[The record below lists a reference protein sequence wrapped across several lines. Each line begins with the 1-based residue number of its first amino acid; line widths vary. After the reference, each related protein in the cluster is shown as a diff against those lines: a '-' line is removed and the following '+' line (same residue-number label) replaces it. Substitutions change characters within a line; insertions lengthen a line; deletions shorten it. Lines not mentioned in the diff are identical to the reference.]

1 MLAVTAADHPAPGP
15 RPDGPVAVLAN
26 PTAGRGRHR
35 GLLPRLLDRLATA
48 GRPVR
53 LLEAGT
59 GAQAEAACRA
69 AVADGAAALV
79 TVGGD
84 GTVHRG
90 LQAVAGTGVPF
101 APVPAG
107 TGNDFAADTG
117 FPADPLAAAET
128 VAAALREGRTRPV
141 DLARLTGPGCETRW
155 YGAVLAAGFDA
166 IVNERANRMRR
177 PRGPRRYDLA
187 ILVELARLRPRR
199 YTLRLD
205 GEPLEC
211 DAVLVAV
218 GNCASYG
225 GGMRICPDADP
236 TDGLLDVVVGGRFD
250 RRTLIRVKP
259 RIYRGTHVR
268 HPLVS
273 SHRARTVELAAE
285 GITTYA
291 DGERCLDLPVTVT
304 AVPGAVRL
312 LR

>member
-1 MLAVTAADHPAPGP
+1 MLAVTAHDLVPP
-15 RPDGPVAVLAN
+15 GPVAVLAN

-35 GLLPRLLDRLATA
+35 GLLPRLVDRLAGA

-53 LLEAGT
+53 LLEAAT
-59 GAQAEAACRA
+59 PEEAEAACRA

-79 TVGGD
+79 AVGGD
-84 GTVHRG
+84 GTVHRA
-90 LQAVAGTGVPF
+90 LQAVAGTAVPF
-101 APVPAG
+101 GPVPAG

-117 FPADPLAAAET
+117 FPADP
-128 VAAALREGRTRPV
+128 VAAVEVIVDALRDGRTHPV
-141 DLARLTGPGCETRW
+141 DLARLTGAEGGIRW

-166 IVNERANRMRR
+166 IVNERANRMRW

-199 YTLRLD
+199 YRLRLD
-205 GEPLEC
+205 GEEHEL
-211 DAVLVAV
+211 DGVLVAV

-250 RRTLIRVKP
+250 RRTLVRVKP
-259 RIYRGTHVR
+259 RIYQGTHVA
-268 HPLVS
+268 HPLVRS
-273 SHRARTVELAAE
+273 YRARTVELDAA

-291 DGERCLDLPVTVT
+291 DGERAFDLPVRIS
-304 AVPGAVRL
+304 AVPEAVRL

>member
-1 MLAVTAADHPAPGP
+1 MTAVDRTAPGP
-15 RPDGPVAVLAN
+15 HPEGPVAVLAN

-35 GLLPRLLDRLATA
+35 GLLPGLLERLARA

-53 LLEAGT
+53 LLEAYT
-59 GAQAEAACRA
+59 ADQAERACHAAL
-69 AVADGAAALV
+69 ADGIAALV

-90 LQAVAGTGVPF
+90 LQAVAATTVPF
-101 APVPAG
+101 GVVPAG

-117 FPADPLAAAET
+117 FPTDPLAAAD
-128 VAAALREGRTRPV
+128 AIADALRAGRTSPV
-141 DLARLTGPGCETRW
+141 DLARMTRPEGPPRW

-205 GEPLEC
+205 GEPLQV

-250 RRTLIRVKP
+250 RRTLVRVKP
-259 RIYRGTHVR
+259 RIYRGTHVQ

-273 SHRARTVELAAE
+273 CHRARTVELAAE

-291 DGERCLDLPVTVT
+291 DGERALDLPVTVT

>member
-1 MLAVTAADHPAPGP
+1 MHAVTADDHSFAA
-15 RPDGPVAVLAN
+15 DGPVAVLAN

-35 GLLPRLLDRLATA
+35 GLLPRVLDRLAEG

-53 LLEAGT
+53 VLDART
-59 GAQAEAACRA
+59 PVQAQAACHE

-84 GTVHRG
+84 GTVHLA
-90 LQAVAGTGVPF
+90 LQAVAGTSVPF
-101 APVPAG
+101 GAVPAG
-107 TGNDFAADTG
+107 TGNDFAIDTG
-117 FPADPLAAAET
+117 FPGDPLTAVDAM
-128 VAAALREGRTRPV
+128 VAALRDGRSRPV
-141 DLARLTGPGCETRW
+141 DLARITAADGTHRW

-166 IVNERANRMRR
+166 IVNERANRMRW

-205 GEPLEC
+205 GEIHET

-218 GNCASYG
+218 GNCPSYG

-250 RRTLIRVKP
+250 RRTLMRVKP
-259 RIYRGTHVR
+259 RIYRGTHVA
-268 HPLVS
+268 HPLVRS
-273 SHRARTVELAAE
+273 YRARTVEVEAA

-291 DGERCLDLPVTVT
+291 DGERAVDLPVTIT

>member
-1 MLAVTAADHPAPGP
+1 MLAVTADDHPAAVGP
-15 RPDGPVAVLAN
+15 PDGPVAVLAN
-26 PTAGRGRHR
+26 PTAGRGRRR
-35 GLLPRLLDRLATA
+35 GALPRLLDRLGAT

-53 LLEAGT
+53 LLEAST
-59 GAQAEAACRA
+59 AEEAEAACRA
-69 AVADGAAALV
+69 AVADGVAALL

-84 GTVHRG
+84 GTVHRA
-90 LQAVAGTGVPF
+90 LQAVAGTAVAFG
-101 APVPAG
+101 PVPAG

-117 FPADPLAAAET
+117 FPVDPDAAVE
-128 VAAALREGRTRPV
+128 VIVAALRAGRTRPV
-141 DLARLTGPGCETRW
+141 DLARMTGADGTVRW

-166 IVNERANRMRR
+166 VVNERANRMRW

-187 ILVELARLRPRR
+187 IVAELARLRPRR

-205 GEPLEC
+205 GVPQDV

-250 RRTLIRVKP
+250 RRTLMRVKP
-259 RIYRGTHVR
+259 RIYQGSHVR
-268 HPLVS
+268 HPLVRS
-273 SHRARTVELAAE
+273 YRARTVEVAAE
-285 GITTYA
+285 GIVTYA
-291 DGERCLDLPVTVT
+291 DGERALPLPVTVT
-304 AVPGAVRL
+304 AVPAAARL

>member
-1 MLAVTAADHPAPGP
+1 MLAVTAHDLVPP
-15 RPDGPVAVLAN
+15 GPVAVLAN

-35 GLLPRLLDRLATA
+35 GLLPRLVDRLAGA

-53 LLEAGT
+53 LLEAAT
-59 GAQAEAACRA
+59 PEEAEVACRA

-79 TVGGD
+79 AVGGD
-84 GTVHRG
+84 GTVHRA
-90 LQAVAGTGVPF
+90 LQAVAGTAVPF
-101 APVPAG
+101 GPVPAG

-117 FPADPLAAAET
+117 FPADP
-128 VAAALREGRTRPV
+128 VAAVEVIVDALRGGRTHPV
-141 DLARLTGPGCETRW
+141 DLARLTSADGGVRW

-166 IVNERANRMRR
+166 IVNERANRMRW

-199 YTLRLD
+199 YRLRLD
-205 GEPLEC
+205 GEEHEL
-211 DAVLVAV
+211 DGVLVAV

-259 RIYRGTHVR
+259 RIYQGTHVA
-268 HPLVS
+268 HPLVRS
-273 SHRARTVELAAE
+273 YRARTVELDAA

-291 DGERCLDLPVTVT
+291 DGERAFDLPVRIS

>member
-1 MLAVTAADHPAPGP
+1 MLAVTADDHPPVAPSP
-15 RPDGPVAVLAN
+15 EGPVAVLAN

-53 LLEAGT
+53 LLDAGSPEE
-59 GAQAEAACRA
+59 AEAACRV
-69 AVADGAAALV
+69 AVVEGVSALV
-79 TVGGD
+79 AIGGD
-84 GTVHRG
+84 GTVHRA
-90 LQAVAGTGVPF
+90 LQAVAGTAVPF
-101 APVPAG
+101 GAVPAG
-107 TGNDFAADTG
+107 TGNDFAVDTG
-117 FPADPLAAAET
+117 YPADPLAAVEV
-128 VAAALREGRTRPV
+128 VAAALRDGRSHPV
-141 DLARLTGPGCETRW
+141 DLARMTGADGVHRW

-166 IVNERANRMRR
+166 IVNERANRMRW
-177 PRGPRRYDLA
+177 PRGPRRYDVA

-199 YTLRLD
+199 YTLRID
-205 GEPLEC
+205 GEAQEI
-211 DAVLVAV
+211 DAVLVAI

-268 HPLVS
+268 HPLVRTY
-273 SHRARTVELAAE
+273 RARTVELAAE

-291 DGERCLDLPVTVT
+291 DGERSLCLPVTVT
-304 AVPGAVRL
+304 AVPAAVRL